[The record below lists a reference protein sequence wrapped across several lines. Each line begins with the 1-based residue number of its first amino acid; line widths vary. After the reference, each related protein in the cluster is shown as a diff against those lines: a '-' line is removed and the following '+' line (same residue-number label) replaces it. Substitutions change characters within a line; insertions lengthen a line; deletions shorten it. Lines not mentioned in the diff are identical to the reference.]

1 MAGEQ
6 PWCVTLTATLSCWSK
21 ESWIDDW
28 GRCCNPCRPQNAT
41 CLDPLATDHHA
52 VGVTRSDR
60 LPHPHLHAEP
70 FERTFRGSRRSLGE
84 SRKQPR
90 PSLDEDDSRLGGIDA
105 AKIMDQRRLRKLRD
119 GAGKLDAGRTGTD
132 QHEIE
137 QPTAFARIVRD
148 FGGLEGGVD
157 LLANG

>member
-70 FERTFRGSRRSLGE
+70 FVRTFRGSRRSLGE
-84 SRKQPR
+84 SRKQPQ
-90 PSLDEDDSRLGGIDA
+90 PSLDEDDSRLGGS
-105 AKIMDQRRLRKLRD
+105 
-119 GAGKLDAGRTGTD
+119 
-132 QHEIE
+132 
-137 QPTAFARIVRD
+137 RIVRG
-148 FGGLEGGVD
+148 FGGLEGGED
-157 LLANG
+157 LLANAPAT